1 LVEKWK
7 HKREAEEHFAGK
19 GTSILNFDTVFWGM
33 EGFWKCTTSMDSAV
47 GYSKIGLRSSKEGEK
62 SHLKGTICGDG
73 GGNERRQKRRGMGTS
88 GIAGTVRCVVY
99 A

>member
-1 LVEKWK
+1 M
-7 HKREAEEHFAGK
+7 EE
-19 GTSILNFDTVFWGM
+19 
-33 EGFWKCTTSMDSAV
+33 FWKCTTSMDNAV
-47 GYSKIGLRSSKEGEK
+47 GYSKIGLRSSKEGGK
-62 SHLKGTICGDG
+62 SHLKGTFWGDG